1 MSVGVCIINRNGI
14 ALAADSAGTYTGNK
28 MFYNS
33 MNKVFSISRKYV
45 YGVIT
50 YGATVIHNVS
60 IDQVLKE
67 FRTFLDSKSEVN
79 DFFEILPSFVEF
91 IEQKNNYYKFDT
103 AETNHCYELIKVLIS
118 DWGKKIK
125 NVITTDDVAAQIDDI
140 LNDLSAVMQGA
151 IKIENYD
158 VSSHIGTTY
167 KSDFDSLINMI
178 VPELNNYPAQK
189 ERFWN
194 YICEYFNLSLT
205 NETSNAMGLF
215 FCGYGKNDAF
225 PKFTHIE
232 LYNVV
237 GGKVKYKL
245 IENYEESNNQ
255 AQIVPLAQKDVIL
268 TFCKGISNTFINY
281 IPQKVESIINAKIDA
296 IPDIFTDSQ
305 KGELKEALLS
315 VKNELASAIDTTI
328 QNSNVMPILN
338 SVQLIPLAEMA
349 FFAENLVNMTTLKRT
364 FAIDGNQQT
373 VGGPTDVAVLS
384 KGDGFVWIKR
394 KLYFDGQL
402 NPNYALR
409 LCEF

>member
-158 VSSHIGTTY
+158 VSSYIGTTY
-167 KSDFDSLINMI
+167 KSDFDSLN
-178 VPELNNYPAQK
+178 
-189 ERFWN
+189 
-194 YICEYFNLSLT
+194 
-205 NETSNAMGLF
+205 
-215 FCGYGKNDAF
+215 
-225 PKFTHIE
+225 
-232 LYNVV
+232 
-237 GGKVKYKL
+237 
-245 IENYEESNNQ
+245 
-255 AQIVPLAQKDVIL
+255 
-268 TFCKGISNTFINY
+268 
-281 IPQKVESIINAKIDA
+281 PQ
-296 IPDIFTDSQ
+296 
-305 KGELKEALLS
+305 
-315 VKNELASAIDTTI
+315 
-328 QNSNVMPILN
+328 
-338 SVQLIPLAEMA
+338 
-349 FFAENLVNMTTLKRT
+349 
-364 FAIDGNQQT
+364 
-373 VGGPTDVAVLS
+373 
-384 KGDGFVWIKR
+384 
-394 KLYFDGQL
+394 
-402 NPNYALR
+402 
-409 LCEF
+409 

>member
-158 VSSHIGTTY
+158 VSSYIGTTY

-178 VPELNNYPAQK
+178 VPELNNCY
-189 ERFWN
+189 EMTF
-194 YICEYFNLSLT
+194 FNRKSQRT
-205 NETSNAMGLF
+205 
-215 FCGYGKNDAF
+215 
-225 PKFTHIE
+225 FTC
-232 LYNVV
+232 
-237 GGKVKYKL
+237 
-245 IENYEESNNQ
+245 
-255 AQIVPLAQKDVIL
+255 QIVQ
-268 TFCKGISNTFINY
+268 
-281 IPQKVESIINAKIDA
+281 NAKRHL
-296 IPDIFTDSQ
+296 
-305 KGELKEALLS
+305 KGAKTMQISGIGHS
-315 VKNELASAIDTTI
+315 VIRGLGTTGQWFSASTTVYPRGSP
-328 QNSNVMPILN
+328 QGRRHSY
-338 SVQLIPLAEMA
+338 
-349 FFAENLVNMTTLKRT
+349 
-364 FAIDGNQQT
+364 
-373 VGGPTDVAVLS
+373 
-384 KGDGFVWIKR
+384 FV
-394 KLYFDGQL
+394 D
-402 NPNYALR
+402 
-409 LCEF
+409 C

>member
-158 VSSHIGTTY
+158 VSSYTEQKKLAAAI
-167 KSDFDSLINMI
+167 SRIAANIN
-178 VPELNNYPAQK
+178 Q
-189 ERFWN
+189 
-194 YICEYFNLSLT
+194 ICRRINST
-205 NETSNAMGLF
+205 G
-215 FCGYGKNDAF
+215 
-225 PKFTHIE
+225 H
-232 LYNVV
+232 LY
-237 GGKVKYKL
+237 
-245 IENYEESNNQ
+245 
-255 AQIVPLAQKDVIL
+255 AD
-268 TFCKGISNTFINY
+268 
-281 IPQKVESIINAKIDA
+281 
-296 IPDIFTDSQ
+296 
-305 KGELKEALLS
+305 
-315 VKNELASAIDTTI
+315 
-328 QNSNVMPILN
+328 
-338 SVQLIPLAEMA
+338 
-349 FFAENLVNMTTLKRT
+349 
-364 FAIDGNQQT
+364 
-373 VGGPTDVAVLS
+373 DVAVL
-384 KGDGFVWIKR
+384 KARQTEIWELLKMRQKDE
-394 KLYFDGQL
+394 L
-402 NPNYALR
+402 
-409 LCEF
+409 